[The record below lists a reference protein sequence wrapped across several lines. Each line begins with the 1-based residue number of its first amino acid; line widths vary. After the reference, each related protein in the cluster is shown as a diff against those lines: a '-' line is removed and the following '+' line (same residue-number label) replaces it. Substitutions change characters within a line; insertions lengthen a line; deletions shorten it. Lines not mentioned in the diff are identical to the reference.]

1 MSLLILAYCL
11 LLRALDALH
20 HQKAVVA
27 FSPNAAAA
35 SLRNG
40 SGDQLTERAIS
51 RSIGSAL
58 VRQQTDL

>member
-1 MSLLILAYCL
+1 MSLLILAYCF

-35 SLRNG
+35 SLWNG
-40 SGDQLTERAIS
+40 SGDR
-51 RSIGSAL
+51 
-58 VRQQTDL
+58 